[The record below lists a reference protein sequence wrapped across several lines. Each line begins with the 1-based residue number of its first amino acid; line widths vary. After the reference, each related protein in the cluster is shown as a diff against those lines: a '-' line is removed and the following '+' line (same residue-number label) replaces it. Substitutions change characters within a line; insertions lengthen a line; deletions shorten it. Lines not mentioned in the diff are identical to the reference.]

1 MKIGLLVTGRLLMTA
16 ASCLIISNWRWM
28 TVTHAATTQ
37 SQVQVKLTPS
47 DDDNAVSPV
56 DPDDPSKPYPGDSV
70 DGGNVAGTGSQ
81 GNLTIDFIS
90 NLRFNAITTAG
101 GPVSTTA
108 QNERAMIQITD
119 RRASAAGWALQVTP
133 SPLQS
138 SQQTLTTSLKLGT
151 IQLRP
156 GAGNVST
163 APSVVNTDE
172 LVAGIANNV
181 VTAKAN
187 TGLGT
192 WLVVLNRGREL
203 TQLQIY
209 DRQLTAGD
217 YTGTLAWSLMNTPS

>member
-1 MKIGLLVTGRLLMTA
+1 MKMGLLVTGQLLMAA
-16 ASCLIISNWRWM
+16 ASCLIVSNWCWM

-70 DGGNVAGTGSQ
+70 DDGNVVGTGSQ
-81 GNLTIDFIS
+81 GNLTIDFVS

-138 SQQTLTTSLKLGT
+138 NQQTLTTSLKLGT
-151 IQLRP
+151 VQLRP
-156 GAGNVST
+156 GTGNVST

-172 LVAGIANNV
+172 LVAGVANNV

-217 YTGTLAWSLMNTPS
+217 YTGTLAWSLMNAPS

>member
-1 MKIGLLVTGRLLMTA
+1 MKMGLLVTGRLLMTA
-16 ASCLIISNWRWM
+16 ASCLIVSNWCWM

-70 DGGNVAGTGSQ
+70 DDGNVAGTGSQ
-81 GNLTIDFIS
+81 GNLTIDFVS

-138 SQQTLTTSLKLGT
+138 NQQTLTTSLKLGT
-151 IQLRP
+151 VQLRP
-156 GAGNVST
+156 GTGNVST

-172 LVAGIANNV
+172 LVAGVANNV

-217 YTGTLAWSLMNTPS
+217 YTGTLAWSLMNAPS